1 MKFQSRT
8 TSRAAA
14 AAICLLTSTTTTTI
28 ITIIMSTTQ
37 IRSCHGFSV
46 PMFQEHL
53 LTQNSVPSKTEGV
66 EIDLPDFDEL
76 FGRIQQ
82 VSPLARMAI
91 NGGYGGFENVD
102 DQSPADLKWRK
113 IESNK
118 RRIIHS
124 IDKIDN
130 FQGLG
135 CPIVRFRSSLKGP
148 CSGKKFAEFIMDL
161 DEREKW
167 DAQIADVDN
176 IYPVFDTAAANLAQG
191 VGRYGDCSL
200 LGVGYC
206 RTKPNIVS
214 DGREQL
220 TLCGTQDFPDGST
233 IIWGTEL
240 EDWNNHLLPP
250 GKRITRA
257 KSHLFCTTL
266 VPTGP
271 DSFDVEYVLQLE
283 IGGNIPC
290 FLTTPV
296 LVDTV
301 KSLFKYAKGVFQ
313 DEDVMAPYI
322 EKKDPDFIIAEHQ
335 SLLMT
340 P

>member
-1 MKFQSRT
+1 MARLPTIAFLYT
-8 TSRAAA
+8 
-14 AAICLLTSTTTTTI
+14 IST
-28 ITIIMSTTQ
+28 ITRSTVV
-37 IRSCHGFSV
+37 SGFST
-46 PMFQEHL
+46 PLFQEHL
-53 LTQNSVPSKTEGV
+53 VSHNSVLSKTDGI
-66 EIDLPDFDEL
+66 EIDLPCFETL
-76 FGRIQQ
+76 FERIQM
-82 VSPLARMAI
+82 VSPLARQAI
-91 NGGYGGFENVD
+91 QGKRGGFECVD
-102 DQSPADLKWRK
+102 DETPAELKWK
-113 IESNK
+113 KLEANK
-118 RRIIHS
+118 RRIVHQ

-130 FQGLG
+130 FQSLG
-135 CPIVRFRSSLKGP
+135 CPIVRFRSSLEGP
-148 CSGKKFAEFIMDL
+148 CSGKKFAEFIMNL
-161 DEREKW
+161 DERKLW
-167 DAQIADVDN
+167 DAQIADVEN

-191 VGRYGDCSL
+191 VGKYGDCSL

-220 TLCGTQDFPDGST
+220 TLCGIQDFPDGST
-233 IIWGTEL
+233 VVWGTEL

-257 KSHLFCTTL
+257 KSHLFSTTL

-271 DSFDVEYVLQLE
+271 NSFDVEYVLQLE
-283 IGGNIPC
+283 VGGGIPC

-301 KSLFKYAKGVFQ
+301 KSLFKHAKQVFL
-313 DEDVMAPYI
+313 DEDIMAPYI
-322 EKKDPDFIIAEHQ
+322 EEKEPEIIIAEHQ